1 MTSQVHRLSTGSAS
15 KWRTSFPVVSS
26 LLKLVFSYLCYM
38 NSRVLFMRYEPSRIE
53 IAGSSEVE
61 EGMIWAPWNVL
72 HTDSSP
78 LWFAFSMILCIRS
91 RKLVICPLFFLL
103 GRQSE
108 CLFWSP
114 FAQHHL
120 VGFLFL
126 FLFSRRMFVV
136 KRFNCDLFCFV
147 LLDVSYVSCSRKFPP
162 RIIFLLS
169 EIQFC
174 MNHWSLDLPW
184 SWTDL

>member
-1 MTSQVHRLSTGSAS
+1 
-15 KWRTSFPVVSS
+15 
-26 LLKLVFSYLCYM
+26 M
-38 NSRVLFMRYEPSRIE
+38 NSPVLFMRYEPSRIE

-61 EGMIWAPWNVL
+61 EGMIWAAWNVL

-91 RKLVICPLFFLL
+91 RKLVICPVFSLL

-136 KRFNCDLFCFV
+136 KDLTVICFV
-147 LLDVSYVSCSRKFPP
+147 LSFLMFRMFPP
-162 RIIFLLS
+162 AESFLPELS
-169 EIQFC
+169 ISYQKFSFVWTTGVQTLNGLGLIC
-174 MNHWSLDLPW
+174 
-184 SWTDL
+184 SWTGPVTIKFNQL